1 MSELGGFF
9 PFYLGDVWSMQP
21 RTSGGPT
28 PIQSITISIT
38 FNNTSALPFSV
49 KQPTASKAQ
58 AKVTVDAGVSQEIR
72 WNDERYYA
80 NNTQLEYV
88 TAAGVVYTITLLD
101 WTANS
106 DAAVGANLQSAIR
119 TIPGFATATATFV
132 RATAIPRDGF
142 GAALT
147 PAVLKNISFPKLLG
161 FY

>member
-1 MSELGGFF
+1 MSRKNSPGGDCCGCVCSNRKIEKLRVYLDWGSQGYETHDIPIGKSMSELGGFF

-80 NNTQLEYV
+80 NNTSWS
-88 TAAGVVYTITLLD
+88 TLRL
-101 WTANS
+101 
-106 DAAVGANLQSAIR
+106 
-119 TIPGFATATATFV
+119 P
-132 RATAIPRDGF
+132 
-142 GAALT
+142 ALFT
-147 PAVLKNISFPKLLG
+147 LSLC
-161 FY
+161 